1 MNENEAKIALQRYVY
16 LKQEI
21 DFPFKAPPITI
32 SQLILTFLIAFGLAG
47 IIGAFISKNY
57 SDIFTS
63 IAIAN
68 AILLIIAES
77 YINSLKSKL
86 SEYFKSE
93 YNEED
98 FDSGVENLLK
108 NI

>member
-1 MNENEAKIALQRYVY
+1 MNKNKAKIALLRYVY

-32 SQLILTFLIAFGLAG
+32 SQLILTFLIAFGLTG
-47 IIGAFISKNY
+47 VVGAFINKNY
-57 SDIFTS
+57 SDIFIS
-63 IAIAN
+63 IAIVN
-68 AILLIIAES
+68 AVFLVVSEL
-77 YINSLKSKL
+77 YIKSLENKL

-98 FDSGVENLLK
+98 FD
-108 NI
+108 